1 MDPLLDIQNL
11 SLVFDTFDGT
21 YHAIDDVS
29 LSLKPGEALGLVGET
44 GCGKSVL
51 TRAAFG
57 LVPSPPARITQG
69 SVKLDGME
77 LLGLSDR
84 ALRQV
89 RGRQVAMIFQDPMTY
104 LNPVFKVGTQLV
116 DAIRAQHG
124 GAIDRKAA
132 REIALD
138 MLEKVHLPNPSRQF
152 ESYPHELSGGMR
164 QRILIA
170 MALAARPKLLI
181 ADEPTTALDVTI
193 QAQILDLMAEL
204 VDDMNLSMIMISHDL
219 GVVAQVCSR
228 VAVMYAG
235 KIVEDAPIRD
245 IFDSPLH
252 PYTQGLLGALP
263 HPFRPADDLESIP
276 GNLPDLL
283 DPPSGCRFAGR
294 CTYRRPEC
302 AVPISL
308 EHVEP
313 GHSVA
318 CVLRPGEAAAT
329 DSAMKD
335 LNHA

>member
-1 MDPLLDIQNL
+1 MDLLLDIRNL

-21 YHAIDDVS
+21 YHAIDDVT
-29 LSLKPGEALGLVGET
+29 LGLRPGEALALVGET

-77 LLGLSDR
+77 LLGLTDR
-84 ALRQV
+84 QLRQV

-104 LNPVFKVGTQLV
+104 LNPVFRIGTQLV

-124 GAIDRKAA
+124 GAITRALA
-132 REIALD
+132 RDLALE

-152 ESYPHELSGGMR
+152 DSYPHELSGGMR

-204 VDDMNLSMIMISHDL
+204 VEDMNLSMIMISHDL

-235 KIVEDAPIRD
+235 KIVEDAPIGE
-245 IFDSPLH
+245 IFDNPVH
-252 PYTQGLLGALP
+252 PYTRGLIGALP
-263 HPFRPADDLESIP
+263 HPFRPAEDLESIP
-276 GNLPDLL
+276 GTLPDLL
-283 DPPSGCRFAGR
+283 APPPGCRFAGR
-294 CTYRRPEC
+294 CEYRQDIC
-302 AVPISL
+302 TGAVPL
-308 EHVEP
+308 TEVTP
-313 GHSVA
+313 GHAAA
-318 CVLRPGEAAAT
+318 CVVRPAAEAVT
-329 DSAMKD
+329 KD
-335 LNHA
+335 MTHA